1 MNATN
6 TPRLKVITRVQQIL
20 LAIALLFS
28 PFLATAQVAT
38 IDLSAERDFVYE
50 DGVYSSL
57 GESVLPFVVT
67 LQNPETTTIND
78 LEFTVELSANTSVGN
93 VDSICVI
100 SEESAVVLTCTV
112 DELKGNRTKIV
123 DFFVDGPNSLG
134 VGVGFTVSISSSDA
148 IVLEPDAVEATLAD
162 GDRRIRGSNLFV
174 HLVRNI
180 DLDINQNTV
189 PDSDEAI
196 LNLAAS
202 TSIDELLAR
211 EAVVDVLFIYTPA
224 ASQYLGQKLE
234 ARASAIIS
242 SANQT
247 FRENDVAIKFNS
259 VGLEE
264 IPYTAIDS
272 AILTTFNALAAK
284 IDPAFDELDNLI
296 ITSGGDIVV
305 MLHAVATNI
314 DSTCGWTTLNG
325 IGRQGDFR
333 PIYHQGNLLSAV
345 NVGPDCLFSFN
356 MAPAFASNMG
366 IAWERQRSPSGGTF
380 SYSAG
385 FGVSDEFRTLGTAI
399 SSASD
404 THSFGSTLTINRFS
418 NPDSLCLGFACGV
431 DRNDIANGAD
441 AVYSLNK
448 TRHLVS
454 AITPAVFHV
463 EPSDIEDKIA
473 LLDNIYDLEVVQ
485 TTLETS
491 AIVNEFTEFAV
502 ELTNTSSV
510 ILSDIDIQ
518 LAHVSAGSLVEEAQ
532 NYETSSSI
540 CTILGSNLSVSEVV
554 VGNAIQKLG
563 TLNCTIESIAPGESQ
578 SFNYRIQIDATP
590 PLIDSAAYYHEVVE
604 VNGIVQLESLVCI
617 PVFPNFV
624 DANAGSS
631 VCSAV
636 QNLPLTF
643 GPQSLAGLV
652 EVATVTGNRLS
663 VPFIRLDDGGLIS
676 AEFQINFFDQV
687 QFELLSYQVLDSSIV
702 PLAEAR
708 FTDAGVLS
716 LSNLLVGELNYDI
729 DATLVTGSDPIKLG
743 SLNITALVSDP

>member
-20 LAIALLFS
+20 LAIALFFS

-643 GPQSLAGLV
+643 
-652 EVATVTGNRLS
+652 
-663 VPFIRLDDGGLIS
+663 
-676 AEFQINFFDQV
+676 
-687 QFELLSYQVLDSSIV
+687 
-702 PLAEAR
+702 
-708 FTDAGVLS
+708 
-716 LSNLLVGELNYDI
+716 
-729 DATLVTGSDPIKLG
+729 
-743 SLNITALVSDP
+743 

>member
-1 MNATN
+1 MNTTN
-6 TPRLKVITRVQQIL
+6 TQRLNVNTQMQQVL

-28 PFLATAQVAT
+28 SSLAFAQVAT

-67 LQNPETTTIND
+67 LHNPGTTTIND

-93 VDSICVI
+93 VDSICDV
-100 SEESAVVLTCTV
+100 SEESVVVLTCTV
-112 DELKGNRTKIV
+112 DELKENRTKIV

-134 VGVGFTVSISSSDA
+134 VGEGFAVSISSSDA
-148 IVLEPDAVEATLAD
+148 TVLEPDAVEATLAD
-162 GDRRIRGSNLFV
+162 GNRRIRGSNLFV

-180 DLDINQNTV
+180 ELDINQNTV
-189 PDSDEAI
+189 PDLDEAI
-196 LNLAAS
+196 
-202 TSIDELLAR
+202 
-211 EAVVDVLFIYTPA
+211 VDVLFIHTPA

-234 ARASAIIS
+234 TRARAIIS

-247 FRENDVAIKFNS
+247 FSENEVAIKFNS

-264 IPYTAIDS
+264 IPYTATDS
-272 AILTTFNALAAK
+272 AILTTFNALVAK

-333 PIYHQGNLLSAV
+333 PLYHQGKLLSAI

-366 IAWERQRSPSGGTF
+366 IARERQRSPSGGTF

-385 FGVSDEFRTLGTAI
+385 YGIPDEFRTLGTAI

-418 NPDSLCLGFACGV
+418 NPDSLCLGIACGV

-454 AITPAVFHV
+454 AITPTVFHV
-463 EPSDIEDKIA
+463 EPSDIEDKIT
-473 LLDNIYDLEVVQ
+473 LLDNNYDLEVLH
-485 TTLETS
+485 TALETA

-510 ILSDIDIQ
+510 TLSDIDIQ

-532 NYETSSSI
+532 NYETSSSL
-540 CTILGSNLSVSEVV
+540 CTILGSKLSVSEVV
-554 VGNAIQKLG
+554 VGDAIQKTG

-578 SFNYRIQIDATP
+578 SFNYRIQIDSTP
-590 PLIDSAAYYHEVVE
+590 PLIDSTAYYHEIVQ
-604 VNGIVQLESLVCI
+604 VNGIPQLESLVCI
-617 PVFPNFV
+617 PVFPSFV
-624 DANAGSS
+624 DANVGSS
-631 VCSAV
+631 ACSAV

-643 GPQSLAGLV
+643 GPQSLASLDR
-652 EVATVTGNRLS
+652 VATVTGNRLS

-676 AEFQINFFDQV
+676 AEFQITFLGEV
-687 QFELLSYQVLDSSIV
+687 QFELLSYQILESSVV
-702 PLAEAR
+702 PLVEAR

-716 LSNLLVGELNYDI
+716 LPSLLVGGLSYDI
-729 DATLVTGSDPIKLG
+729 DATLEPGSEPIKLG
-743 SLNITALVSDP
+743 SLNITALTSDL